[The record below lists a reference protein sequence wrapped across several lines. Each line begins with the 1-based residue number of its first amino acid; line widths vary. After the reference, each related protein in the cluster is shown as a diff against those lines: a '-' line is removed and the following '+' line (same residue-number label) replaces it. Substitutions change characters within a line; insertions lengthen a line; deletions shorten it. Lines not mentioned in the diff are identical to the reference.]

1 MAYTKR
7 EAFQALKDI
16 YNEVCTTKCKY
27 TWMRRVRSS
36 LLAKTNPLN
45 LTDLE
50 KRRMFIL
57 LGKIK
62 DKRVQKALAKKNR
75 KKPQQKKYFTRP
87 SPAYPANQHCGETK
101 RGNDGKKYISKPNKN
116 GVCRWI
122 KSKS

>member
-62 DKRVQKALAKKNR
+62 DKRVQKALAKKNL
-75 KKPQQKKYFTRP
+75 KKPTQKKYLTRP

-101 RGNDGKKYISKPNKN
+101 KGNDGMMYISKPNKN
-116 GVCRWI
+116 GICRWV
-122 KSKS
+122 KK